1 MSNYYSNTHS
11 SQAPSLYVLN
21 ATQTHM
27 HTRKRLR
34 KYTRVEM
41 ALLVTTLASGLA
53 IRGGAPLLATRS
65 LRSSRVCMA
74 LHDLTAT
81 GMDGT
86 EVPLKSLAGKNVLAL
101 NVASR

>member
-1 MSNYYSNTHS
+1 MC
-11 SQAPSLYVLN
+11 VN
-21 ATQTHM
+21 ATQTF
-27 HTRKRLR
+27 RKRLR
-34 KYTRVEM
+34 KYRYTRVEM